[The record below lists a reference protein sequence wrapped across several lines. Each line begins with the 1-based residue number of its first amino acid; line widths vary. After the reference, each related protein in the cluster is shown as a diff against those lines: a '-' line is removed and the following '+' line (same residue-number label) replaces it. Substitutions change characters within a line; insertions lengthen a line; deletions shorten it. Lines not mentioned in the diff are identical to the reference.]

1 MTDDSDLPTLQP
13 VAPGLYR
20 HYKGGWYEVQD
31 TVRCSETL
39 QPMVVYRALYGSAG
53 KWVRPAGMFAGEVSC
68 NGQQVPRFARH
79 DASTLIPNDLATAHA
94 LTLHLGAQLQQ
105 HGAHAVD
112 CARTPHNLLRQ
123 RLQRVCVGGLLR
135 GPGQLV
141 GRGPATAGS
150 GISQPV
156 MPHQPAEQQRQN
168 R

>member
-1 MTDDSDLPTLQP
+1 MTDDSDLPALQP

-39 QPMVVYRALYGSAG
+39 QPMVVYRALYGAAG

-68 NGQQVPRFARH
+68 HGQQVPRFTRH

-105 HGAHAVD
+105 HGHALWPAPVPPTT
-112 CARTPHNLLRQ
+112 CCGKGCNGCVWEGYYAALGNWLAEARQLLAAASTSR
-123 RLQRVCVGGLLR
+123 
-135 GPGQLV
+135 
-141 GRGPATAGS
+141 
-150 GISQPV
+150 
-156 MPHQPAEQQRQN
+156 
-168 R
+168 

>member
-13 VAPGLYR
+13 VNPGLYR

-39 QPMVVYRALYGSAG
+39 QAMVVYRALYGAAG

-68 NGQQVPRFARH
+68 NGQQVPRFTRH

-105 HGAHAVD
+105 LGHALWPAPVPPTT
-112 CARTPHNLLRQ
+112 CCGKGCNGCVWEGYYAALGNWLAEARQLLAAASTSR
-123 RLQRVCVGGLLR
+123 
-135 GPGQLV
+135 
-141 GRGPATAGS
+141 
-150 GISQPV
+150 
-156 MPHQPAEQQRQN
+156 
-168 R
+168 